1 MINIKVYSKKK
12 NSGGGSNN
20 STSTASSSASTSSS
34 GTNVTDWFYF
44 DPETQSVV
52 CKYQL
57 MANGD
62 IIAFKNGEQES

>member
-20 STSTASSSASTSSS
+20 STSTASSSTSSS
-34 GTNVTDWFYF
+34 NINVTDWFYF

>member
-20 STSTASSSASTSSS
+20 STSTASSSASTSS